1 MIDNLKGNRMLEHDM
16 HILVL
21 LICSELGSS
30 NVDVFFFFFCIIVV
44 KLLKLLIMI
53 DMSLLNGGL
62 F

>member
-30 NVDVFFFFFCIIVV
+30 NVDVFFFFCIIVV